1 MKKAFSLKK
10 KLPKVLAVA
19 LAAACF
25 AGAVP
30 ANAAGET
37 RAYSTIGSY
46 GSFEEYMWHLSDN
59 TSGDILSFNAENQP
73 VVTKGAG
80 ATGTEGTSLASRR
93 IALAAGNYQLSFAV
107 KASSQA
113 YYIVSGYG
121 FDSAGSP
128 KEIKYTN
135 THEGIIG
142 TEWTSVTAEFTVPEG
157 YNSNEFRLFLRG
169 NSGDRITVKDLDVKI
184 IEENALYAYE
194 PVLDGWTAAGYYD
207 ANGEYSDVSLSEEG
221 KSDVGSVHFYQD
233 YTNNTAH
240 SSAYISYMLKGLKAD
255 AAYTLEF
262 WLKGNAQV
270 KGDPMDMYLGDIGA
284 LWSENGTQS
293 VKLSGINASDWT
305 KYTYEF
311 TTNSGRWV
319 PLRIGA
325 GGYAGADCY
334 IDGISVRENGG
345 DGTNLI
351 SNSTFAALKTTLEG
365 WNNGN
370 GYNNPA
376 TENAYVAASTDGYSN
391 PGSVHIYTNYANNT
405 VRDTAAIGYCLTATE
420 VGKTYVL
427 EAYIKGSTQNAGDPL
442 SAELRYGAGKWTKT
456 DNAVLKFD
464 KISSDGWTKVE
475 YEFTVVNVGW
485 TQFSINAGGYSGVD
499 CYIDDIKVYEKGG
512 DGTNLISNGT
522 FAVWDTKFDGW
533 NNGNGYNNPATENAY
548 VSLANIGYS
557 NPGSVH
563 IYTNYANNTVRDT
576 AAIGYCLTATEVGK
590 TYVLEAYIKG
600 STQNAGDPLSAELRY
615 GAGKWT
621 KTDNAVLK
629 FDKISSDGW
638 TKVEYEFTVVNV
650 GWTQFSINAGGYS
663 GVDCYIDDIKV
674 YEKGGGGTN
683 LISNSTFCKTESVIS
698 KTSAVDNSPYIVQN
712 VPGFDIGMLND
723 VLGGDKDIS
732 VVPGGSYDGSA
743 AVEIRGGDSAER
755 YFQQFDTDAV
765 KFVLGD
771 TAVKA
776 TGYFKVTAGNTEP
789 KIWLGFGKSY
799 GGGNSVGLHFAN
811 YLENGK
817 ADSGESFT
825 ARDDGWYYFEKT
837 VDTGTFNNKINSM
850 TELVWVKYMCGIDAR
865 TNTGAA
871 RFDNITCEIISSAE
885 PGDANNDGEINIL
898 DMVRMKKYSAG
909 NESFEN
915 ITRGMWLTENTDG
928 AAALAALKKVI
939 IGASSEYGK

>member
-30 ANAAGET
+30 ANAAGVT

-46 GSFEEYMWHLSDN
+46 GSFEEYMWRLSDN

-73 VVTKGAG
+73 VVTKGTG
-80 ATGTEGTSLASRR
+80 ATGTEGTSLATRR

-128 KEIKYTN
+128 KEIMYGKTY
-135 THEGIIG
+135 EGNIS
-142 TEWTSVTAEFTVPEG
+142 TEWTTVTADFTVPEG
-157 YNSNEFRLFLRG
+157 YTSNEFRIFLRG
-169 NSGDRITVKDLDVKI
+169 NSGEQITVKDLDVKA
-184 IEENALYAYE
+184 IEEKVKNHAVAT
-194 PVLDGWTAAGYYD
+194 LDGWTGSYFGNSLLAYSNPDIDTCRISVVNDGADDAGAVYFHRENTDADGRPWARILYQIQNSVLSQYDVGTEFVLEAKTKGYSASADSMKFSLEQSPYSWSDGSEDTYNYALKSYDKWVTFTKEFKKNAAGD
-207 ANGEYSDVSLSEEG
+207 LFIIVRS
-221 KSDVGSVHFYQD
+221 
-233 YTNNTAH
+233 
-240 SSAYISYMLKGLKAD
+240 
-255 AAYTLEF
+255 
-262 WLKGNAQV
+262 
-270 KGDPMDMYLGDIGA
+270 
-284 LWSENGTQS
+284 
-293 VKLSGINASDWT
+293 
-305 KYTYEF
+305 
-311 TTNSGRWV
+311 
-319 PLRIGA
+319 
-325 GGYAGADCY
+325 GGYTAADFY
-334 IDGISVRENGG
+334 LDNVKVYAKNDESK
-345 DGTNLI
+345 TNLI
-351 SNSTFAALKTTLEG
+351 A
-365 WNNGN
+365 NGDFC
-370 GYNNPA
+370 
-376 TENAYVAASTDGYSN
+376 E
-391 PGSVHIYTNYANNT
+391 
-405 VRDTAAIGYCLTATE
+405 
-420 VGKTYVL
+420 K
-427 EAYIKGSTQNAGDPL
+427 EA
-442 SAELRYGAGKWTKT
+442 
-456 DNAVLKFD
+456 VV
-464 KISSDGWTKVE
+464 SD
-475 YEFTVVNVGW
+475 
-485 TQFSINAGGYSGVD
+485 S
-499 CYIDDIKVYEKGG
+499 
-512 DGTNLISNGT
+512 
-522 FAVWDTKFDGW
+522 
-533 NNGNGYNNPATENAY
+533 
-548 VSLANIGYS
+548 
-557 NPGSVH
+557 
-563 IYTNYANNTVRDT
+563 
-576 AAIGYCLTATEVGK
+576 
-590 TYVLEAYIKG
+590 
-600 STQNAGDPLSAELRY
+600 
-615 GAGKWT
+615 
-621 KTDNAVLK
+621 
-629 FDKISSDGW
+629 
-638 TKVEYEFTVVNV
+638 
-650 GWTQFSINAGGYS
+650 
-663 GVDCYIDDIKV
+663 
-674 YEKGGGGTN
+674 
-683 LISNSTFCKTESVIS
+683 
-698 KTSAVDNSPYIVQN
+698 SAVDNSPYKVNN

-755 YFQQFDTDAV
+755 YFQQLDTDAV

-811 YLENGK
+811 YLKNGK

-837 VDTGTFNNKINSM
+837 VDTGTFKNKINSM

-928 AAALAALKKVI
+928 AAALAALRKVI

>member
-30 ANAAGET
+30 ANAAGVT

-46 GSFEEYMWHLSDN
+46 GSFEEYMWRLSDN

-73 VVTKGAG
+73 VVTKGTG
-80 ATGTEGTSLASRR
+80 ATGTEGTSLATRR

-128 KEIKYTN
+128 KEIMYGKTY
-135 THEGIIG
+135 EGNIS
-142 TEWTSVTAEFTVPEG
+142 TEWTTVTADFTVPEG
-157 YNSNEFRLFLRG
+157 YTSNEFRIFLRG
-169 NSGDRITVKDLDVKI
+169 NSDEQITVKDLDVKA
-184 IEENALYAYE
+184 IEEKVKNHAVAT
-194 PVLDGWTAAGYYD
+194 LDGWTGSYFGNSLLAYSNPDIDTCRISVVNDGADDAGAVYFHRENTDADGRPWARILYQIQNSVLSQYDVGTEFVLEAKTKGYSASADSMKFSLEQSPYSWSDGSEDTYNYALKSYDKWVTFTKEFKKNAAGD
-207 ANGEYSDVSLSEEG
+207 LFIIVRS
-221 KSDVGSVHFYQD
+221 
-233 YTNNTAH
+233 
-240 SSAYISYMLKGLKAD
+240 
-255 AAYTLEF
+255 
-262 WLKGNAQV
+262 
-270 KGDPMDMYLGDIGA
+270 
-284 LWSENGTQS
+284 
-293 VKLSGINASDWT
+293 
-305 KYTYEF
+305 
-311 TTNSGRWV
+311 
-319 PLRIGA
+319 
-325 GGYAGADCY
+325 GGYTAADFY
-334 IDGISVRENGG
+334 LDNVKVYAKNDESK
-345 DGTNLI
+345 TNLI
-351 SNSTFAALKTTLEG
+351 A
-365 WNNGN
+365 NGDFC
-370 GYNNPA
+370 
-376 TENAYVAASTDGYSN
+376 E
-391 PGSVHIYTNYANNT
+391 
-405 VRDTAAIGYCLTATE
+405 
-420 VGKTYVL
+420 K
-427 EAYIKGSTQNAGDPL
+427 EA
-442 SAELRYGAGKWTKT
+442 
-456 DNAVLKFD
+456 VV
-464 KISSDGWTKVE
+464 SD
-475 YEFTVVNVGW
+475 
-485 TQFSINAGGYSGVD
+485 S
-499 CYIDDIKVYEKGG
+499 
-512 DGTNLISNGT
+512 
-522 FAVWDTKFDGW
+522 
-533 NNGNGYNNPATENAY
+533 
-548 VSLANIGYS
+548 
-557 NPGSVH
+557 
-563 IYTNYANNTVRDT
+563 
-576 AAIGYCLTATEVGK
+576 
-590 TYVLEAYIKG
+590 
-600 STQNAGDPLSAELRY
+600 
-615 GAGKWT
+615 
-621 KTDNAVLK
+621 
-629 FDKISSDGW
+629 
-638 TKVEYEFTVVNV
+638 
-650 GWTQFSINAGGYS
+650 
-663 GVDCYIDDIKV
+663 
-674 YEKGGGGTN
+674 
-683 LISNSTFCKTESVIS
+683 
-698 KTSAVDNSPYIVQN
+698 SAVDNSPYKVNN

-755 YFQQFDTDAV
+755 YFQQLDTDAV

-811 YLENGK
+811 YLKNGK

-837 VDTGTFNNKINSM
+837 VDTGTFKNKINSM

-928 AAALAALKKVI
+928 AAALAALRKVI

>member
-30 ANAAGET
+30 ANAAGVT

-46 GSFEEYMWHLSDN
+46 GSFEEYMWYLCDN
-59 TSGDILSFNAENQP
+59 VKGDKVTFTTVDGVAGIP
-73 VVTKGAG
+73 VVTKGANE
-80 ATGTEGTSLASRR
+80 AAADWASLATRNMMF
-93 IALAAGNYQLSFAV
+93 AAGGKYQVSFAI
-107 KASSQA
+107 KSTDASGWFKLSGKKFSEDLATHGDIVYSSVSVDGAAAAEA
-113 YYIVSGYG
+113 YVG
-121 FDSAGSP
+121 
-128 KEIKYTN
+128 N
-135 THEGIIG
+135 
-142 TEWTSVTAEFTVPEG
+142 EWKNVVAEFTVDGTKPV
-157 YNSNEFRLFLRG
+157 NQFRIYLRG
-169 NSGDRITVKDLDVKI
+169 NAGTQLTIKDFDVREIDDRVIISDKPYLDAKWQYV
-184 IEENALYAYE
+184 Y
-194 PVLDGWTAAGYYD
+194 DWTT
-207 ANGEYSDVSLSEEG
+207 
-221 KSDVGSVHFYQD
+221 DVGYMNHNLDNCKIELVQDGCDDTGAVHFY
-233 YTNNTAH
+233 
-240 SSAYISYMLKGLKAD
+240 K
-255 AAYTLEF
+255 
-262 WLKGNAQV
+262 
-270 KGDPMDMYLGDIGA
+270 
-284 LWSENGTQS
+284 NGEPG
-293 VKLSGINASDWT
+293 K
-305 KYTYEF
+305 E
-311 TTNSGRWV
+311 
-319 PLRIGA
+319 LRIHRVIPNA
-325 GGYAGADCY
+325 
-334 IDGISVRENGG
+334 
-345 DGTNLI
+345 LM
-351 SNSTFAALKTTLEG
+351 ST
-365 WNNGN
+365 
-370 GYNNPA
+370 
-376 TENAYVAASTDGYSN
+376 
-391 PGSVHIYTNYANNT
+391 
-405 VRDTAAIGYCLTATE
+405 
-420 VGKTYVL
+420 GKTYVF
-427 EAYIKGSTQNAGDPL
+427 EANIKGTTTEAPNGMYVEFLWGSAVWASNNSGVITLESKENWEKISYEFSKPNNGDVPICIKTGGYTTADYYIDNIVIYDKEDTAKTNIIPGGDFYATESATTLDGWEGSYKDGTEYTDSYIEALAEGYKDPGSIHFYQKNGDGNKADRNIYYELSGLTVGQMYTLKFAIKGDLLQISWAVPTNIELAYSNNSTWAGTEE
-442 SAELRYGAGKWTKT
+442 S
-456 DNAVLKFD
+456 VLKLEKNYSEWKELSYDFTANHNSMQ
-464 KISSDGWTKVE
+464 IRFNSSQYGRHD
-475 YEFTVVNVGW
+475 FL
-485 TQFSINAGGYSGVD
+485 
-499 CYIDDIKVYEKGG
+499 IDNIKVYAK
-512 DGTNLISNGT
+512 DDVSRTNLIANGD
-522 FAVWDTKFDGW
+522 FCEKEAV
-533 NNGNGYNNPATENAY
+533 
-548 VSLANIGYS
+548 VSDS
-557 NPGSVH
+557 
-563 IYTNYANNTVRDT
+563 
-576 AAIGYCLTATEVGK
+576 
-590 TYVLEAYIKG
+590 
-600 STQNAGDPLSAELRY
+600 
-615 GAGKWT
+615 
-621 KTDNAVLK
+621 
-629 FDKISSDGW
+629 
-638 TKVEYEFTVVNV
+638 
-650 GWTQFSINAGGYS
+650 
-663 GVDCYIDDIKV
+663 
-674 YEKGGGGTN
+674 
-683 LISNSTFCKTESVIS
+683 
-698 KTSAVDNSPYIVQN
+698 SAVDNSPYIVQN